1 MGWLLRAASTATAIF
16 ALLVPNAT
24 QAQTRSRK
32 NASPQKASAASTTR
46 WPIQKLRVEGNQRL
60 PSEPILKAAGLQ
72 VGQLAGKEDFEA
84 ARDRLIASGMFETV
98 GYQFAPSPKGP
109 GYDAGFQVVEVKQV
123 YPVRFEALS
132 LTDSEIED
140 YLKEHNPL
148 YRPELP
154 GTKSVLDQY
163 ARRIETLLASKNHPD
178 KVVGELVSAGANQL
192 EILFRSATTLPAISE
207 VTFEGNESVLSR
219 ELQRAI
225 SGVAFGVPFTKQ
237 GFRQL
242 LDSQIRPRYDA
253 VGMVRVSFPKVTTSP
268 AAKVKGV
275 DVHVVVNE
283 GPVYKLGKVALS
295 GGPADESANLQKI
308 AAIKAGDVANFDDV
322 NQGVDRLRKSLRR
335 NGYLRADVDIERKI
349 DDAKKTV
356 DVLLKI
362 DPAPQFRFGK
372 LAIEGL
378 DLNGE
383 PAIRKLWG
391 MKEGAPFDANYPN
404 HFLDRIR
411 EDGLFDNL
419 GDTKAVNDIHED
431 SHTADVTLKFSG
443 SGPAKERK
451 PGRAGPYLN

>member
-1 MGWLLRAASTATAIF
+1 MGRFLRAAAIF
-16 ALLVPNAT
+16 LLLAANPA
-24 QAQTRSRK
+24 QAQSR
-32 NASPQKASAASTTR
+32 PRRKAPAPKPSVGSTTR
-46 WPIQKLRVEGNQRL
+46 WPIQKLSIEGNQRL
-60 PSEPILKAAGLQ
+60 PSEQILKAAGLQ
-72 VGQLAGKEDFEA
+72 IGLLAGKEDFES
-84 ARDRLIASGMFETV
+84 ARDRLIATGMFETV
-98 GYQFAPSPKGP
+98 GYQFAPSSKGA
-109 GYDAGFQVVEVKQV
+109 GYDASFQVVEVRQV
-123 YPVRFEALS
+123 YPVHFEALS
-132 LTDSEIED
+132 LPDSEIEEF
-140 YLKEHNPL
+140 LKQQKPL

-163 ARRIETLLASKNHPD
+163 AREIETLLASKNHPD
-178 KVVGELVSAGANQL
+178 KVVGELVSAGANQF
-192 EILFRSATTLPAISE
+192 EILFRSATALPAISE
-207 VTFEGNESVLSR
+207 VTFEGNSAVPSR

-253 VGMVRVSFPKVTTSP
+253 VGMIHVSFPKVTTSP

-283 GPVYKLGKVALS
+283 GPVYKLTKVALT
-295 GGPADESANLQKI
+295 GAPPDESVSLQKI
-308 AAIKAGDVANFDDV
+308 AAIKTGDVADFDEI
-322 NQGVDRLRKSLRR
+322 NQGVDRIRKSLRR
-335 NGYLRADVDIERKI
+335 NGYLRADADIERKI

-356 DVLLKI
+356 EVVLKI
-362 DPAPQFRFGK
+362 DLGPQFHFGK
-372 LAIEGL
+372 LTIEGL

-404 HFLDRIR
+404 YFLDRIR

-431 SHTADVTLKFSG
+431 SRTADVTLKFSG
-443 SGPAKERK
+443 SGSAKERK
-451 PGRAGPYLN
+451 PGRPY